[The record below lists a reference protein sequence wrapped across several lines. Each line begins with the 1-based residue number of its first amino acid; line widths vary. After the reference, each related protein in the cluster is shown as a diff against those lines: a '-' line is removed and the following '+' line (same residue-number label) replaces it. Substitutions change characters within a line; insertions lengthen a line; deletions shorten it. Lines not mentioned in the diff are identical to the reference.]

1 MRHMAFL
8 SLVLVTLIGV
18 VGCGLSG
25 GGTATQAASPGSSET
40 NGSSSGAPPAA
51 DGAQQARPA
60 GSFACPSLLE
70 VVSAAGISAYTKTVT
85 AGHAVDKNNGQTMDT
100 CAYSDAAQTVAVNIT
115 RLSVLP
121 GYTYDDLKSQL
132 QSAGELRDVSG
143 FGSGAFET
151 QASAP
156 DSYGF
161 DNNCHLVV
169 NSSDTAVVQVVVGS
183 EAAQYPALCSQAEAV
198 ARLLTR

>member
-1 MRHMAFL
+1 MRHVAFPC
-8 SLVLVTLIGV
+8 LVLVTLVGV
-18 VGCGLSG
+18 VGCGPAG
-25 GGTATQAASPGSSET
+25 GGTATQSASLGSSAT
-40 NGSSSGAPPAA
+40 NGSSSGAPSSA
-51 DGAQQARPA
+51 DGTQQARPA
-60 GSFACPSLLE
+60 GSFACPSLPE
-70 VVSAAGISAYTKTVT
+70 VVSATGISAYTKTVT

-100 CAYSDAAQTVAVNIT
+100 CAYSDSAQTVTLNIT
-115 RLSVLP
+115 RLSLLP

-132 QSAGELRDVSG
+132 QSAGKLRDVSG

-151 QASAP
+151 QESAP
-156 DSYGF
+156 DSDGF

-198 ARLLTR
+198 ARLLAR